1 MKTKRA
7 LRLVRKLKAAE
18 AEVSA
23 WEGEFL
29 SSVETRLDTY
39 GRAFADPEKGGRD
52 SAVSVLQQRK
62 LKEIVAKVA
71 GETNPERKTT
81 PRAGLVRRKPL
92 TSRRPGL
99 RKDASDAGD

>member
-7 LRLVRKLKAAE
+7 LRLVRKLRAAE
-18 AEVSA
+18 AEVSD

-62 LKEIVAKVA
+62 LKEIVAKVS
-71 GETNPERKTT
+71 GEAEPASKLA
-81 PRAGLVRRKPL
+81 PRASLVRRNPWGR
-92 TSRRPGL
+92 RRPAPASGG
-99 RKDASDAGD
+99 DAED

>member
-1 MKTKRA
+1 MRTKRA
-7 LRLVRKLKAAE
+7 LRLVRKLRAAE

-29 SSVETRLDTY
+29 ESVETRLNTY

-52 SAVSVLQQRK
+52 TAVSVRQQRK

-71 GETNPERKTT
+71 GEAGMAVNPA
-81 PRAGLVRRKPL
+81 PRAGRVRRKRAGA
-92 TSRRPGL
+92 RRAAPARDGEA
-99 RKDASDAGD
+99 DD